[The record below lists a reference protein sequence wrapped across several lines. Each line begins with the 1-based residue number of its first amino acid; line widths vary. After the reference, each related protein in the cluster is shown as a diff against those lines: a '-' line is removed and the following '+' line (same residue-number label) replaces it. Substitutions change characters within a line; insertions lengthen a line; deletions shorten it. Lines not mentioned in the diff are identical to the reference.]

1 MKLFISTHV
10 QTRFGQVDF
19 LFLCIIIKIEQWE
32 GVVLFMNNRKMDDKI
47 LQLVRRIK
55 NYLIERYGEKI
66 RDVILYGSY
75 AREQFTENS
84 DIDILVLVDD
94 TLSPFEVR
102 KNISDLLLDI
112 LLDEGELV
120 SVIVLPESFFENYNY
135 PFMINVKKEGGK
147 VRG

>member
-120 SVIVLPESFFENYNY
+120 FGYCTSRKFF
-135 PFMINVKKEGGK
+135 
-147 VRG
+147 

>member
-1 MKLFISTHV
+1 MS
-10 QTRFGQVDF
+10 
-19 LFLCIIIKIEQWE
+19 
-32 GVVLFMNNRKMDDKI
+32 DKI
-47 LQLVRRIK
+47 IQLVRRIK

-75 AREQFTENS
+75 ARGQFTENS

-135 PFMINVKKEGGK
+135 PFMINVKKEGVK
-147 VRG
+147 I

>member
-55 NYLIERYGEKI
+55 NYLIEKYGERIKEI
-66 RDVILYGSY
+66 ILYGSY

-135 PFMINVKKEGGK
+135 PFMINVKKEGVK
-147 VRG
+147 I